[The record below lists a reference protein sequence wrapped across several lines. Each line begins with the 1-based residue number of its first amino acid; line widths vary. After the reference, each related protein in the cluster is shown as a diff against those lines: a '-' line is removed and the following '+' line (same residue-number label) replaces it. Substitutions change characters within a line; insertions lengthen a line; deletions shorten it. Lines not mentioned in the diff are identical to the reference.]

1 MVSLNTAAA
10 TRCPTNAG
18 CLWGE
23 AAVLGDTVKGTPF
36 T

>member
-1 MVSLNTAAA
+1 MVSLTTAGA
-10 TRCPTNAG
+10 TGCTTDGG

-23 AAVLGDTVKGTPF
+23 AAVLGVTVKGTLF